1 MRRSLGIFSPIMV
14 GNSSLDESGRCDIL
28 PGMAEPRLSQT
39 PQFNTAEYLG
49 TSGTDQC
56 KLCDQTITGAYYR
69 VNGAMA
75 CASCAERAQREAPKA
90 THAQFVRAILFGV
103 AAAIGG
109 IVVYAA
115 FGIITGWMIGYIS
128 LAVGYM
134 VGKAMVK
141 GSKGFGGR
149 RYQIAAVLLTYAAV
163 VRKELLEF
171 MIELRRAV
179 ALGETS
185 IGISQYIKQEKA
197 HKQAQQ
203 TASKDGQ
210 SGTAQPVQPTT
221 AGGVLKAL
229 GTLLLIGMAFPF
241 MELAD
246 PVHGLIGLVIL
257 FVGLQIAWKLTAGS
271 GKVTIDGPFGRS
283 TLSAP
288 T

>member
-49 TSGTDQC
+49 TSGTTQC
-56 KLCDQTITGAYYR
+56 KMCDQTITGAYYR

-75 CASCAERAQREAPKA
+75 CASCAERAQRETPKA
-90 THAQFVRAILFGV
+90 SHAQFVRAILFGV
-103 AAAIGG
+103 VAAIAG

-134 VGKAMVK
+134 VGKAIMK
-141 GSKGFGGR
+141 GSQGFGGR
-149 RYQIAAVLLTYAAV
+149 RYQVAAVLLTYA
-163 VRKELLEF
+163 
-171 MIELRRAV
+171 AV

-185 IGISQYIKQEKA
+185 IGISQYLKQEKLQ
-197 HKQAQQ
+197 KQTQ
-203 TASKDGQ
+203 TASAKDPQ
-210 SGTAQPVQPTT
+210 SSTDQPAQPMS
-221 AGGVLKAL
+221 AGKVFKVLGAM
-229 GTLLLIGMAFPF
+229 LIFGLAYPF
-241 MELAD
+241 LQLSD

-257 FVGLQIAWKLTAGS
+257 FVGLQIAWKLT
-271 GKVTIDGPFGRS
+271 
-283 TLSAP
+283 
-288 T
+288 

>member
-1 MRRSLGIFSPIMV
+1 MV

-163 VRKELLEF
+163 
-171 MIELRRAV
+171 

-203 TASKDGQ
+203 KASKDGQ

-271 GKVTIDGPFGRS
+271 GKVTIDGPFGQS
-283 TLSAP
+283 TLPA
-288 T
+288 TT